1 MTRGRF
7 ITIEGGEGAG
17 KSTQAKRLC
26 DAVRASGLAV
36 GCTREP
42 GGSPGAE
49 EIRQLVVS
57 GEPARWDAMTEA
69 LLHCAARR
77 DHLVKTVRPAL
88 GRGAWVVSDR
98 FADSTTAYQGY
109 GLGLGRDVVDQL
121 AEMVVGDC
129 VPDLTVILD
138 VPVDIGLSRARE
150 RGGGRY
156 ERMDRTFHRR
166 LREGY
171 LDIARR
177 EPGRCVVVDARPDP
191 DDVHA
196 AILAVV
202 RDRLGFDDGG

>member
-36 GCTREP
+36 VCTREP

-77 DHLVKTVRPAL
+77 DHLAPSASGLNVKVMLADRGRPL
-88 GRGAWVVSDR
+88 V
-98 FADSTTAYQGY
+98 
-109 GLGLGRDVVDQL
+109 DVASISSMPESPML
-121 AEMVVGDC
+121 
-129 VPDLTVILD
+129 
-138 VPVDIGLSRARE
+138 
-150 RGGGRY
+150 
-156 ERMDRTFHRR
+156 
-166 LREGY
+166 
-171 LDIARR
+171 
-177 EPGRCVVVDARPDP
+177 VDAVEVRIVDA
-191 DDVHA
+191 A
-196 AILAVV
+196 AISA
-202 RDRLGFDDGG
+202 GFLMSTSNSDTTS